1 MAERI
6 IDRKTWH
13 EVITD
18 EMDWVLVELAAWKLV
33 EECVALDDPVPIE
46 LFRTDFREYCHAIIS
61 TEHFPDDLSFNQV
74 VAILNN
80 YLQNRWEGYKNRWED
95 YKNGSN

>member
-18 EMDWVLVELAAWKLV
+18 EMDWVLVEMGARKLL
-33 EECVALDDPVPIE
+33 EECVNTQDPISFE
-46 LFRTDFREYCHAIIS
+46 EYKTNFNDYCHQILFNNY
-61 TEHFPDDLSFNQV
+61 FPDELSFNQV
-74 VAILNN
+74 ITILNS
-80 YLQNRWEGYKNRWED
+80 YLQSRWED
-95 YKNGSN
+95 YKKNG

>member
-1 MAERI
+1 MSERI

-18 EMDWVLVELAAWKLV
+18 EMDWVLVDMGAWKLV
-33 EECVALDDPVPIE
+33 EDCVYLSDPEPCE
-46 LFRTDFREYCHAIIS
+46 AYKTNFNEYCHKILFS
-61 TEHFPDDLSFNQV
+61 EHFPDELSFNQV
-74 VAILNN
+74 AAILDN
-80 YLQNRWEGYKNRWED
+80 YLRKRWED